1 MDEDDGL
8 ALVGERLGG
17 VLERVLAVL
26 VLVDAHRH
34 QRLAAAGLAVL
45 PVAVL
50 AHPLIVLLLRC
61 LPFSCSDVCSKAI

>member
-8 ALVGERLGG
+8 ALVGERLSR

-34 QRLAAAGLAVL
+34 QRVAAAGLAVL
-45 PVAVL
+45 AVAVL
-50 AHPLIVLLLRC
+50 AHPPNELLL
-61 LPFSCSDVCSKAI
+61 LLLL